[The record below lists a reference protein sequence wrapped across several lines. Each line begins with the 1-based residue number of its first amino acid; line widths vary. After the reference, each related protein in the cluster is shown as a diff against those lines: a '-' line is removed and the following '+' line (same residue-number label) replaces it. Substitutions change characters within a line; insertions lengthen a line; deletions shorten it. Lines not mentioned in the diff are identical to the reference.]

1 VRDQQLQQDERWRL
15 GVSQGDQDGR
25 KLDEGVGVVRQ
36 TDPVVPQDVAQN
48 GERNP
53 AGLIA
58 GDIPLQPVEGPDV
71 VEREPRE
78 AKVGLVSAMASHL
91 VFFFFFSYL
100 RKKYP
105 EIIAMQ
111 REIYAI
117 ISYNFRLI
125 GL

>member
-1 VRDQQLQQDERWRL
+1 M
-15 GVSQGDQDGR
+15 SQGDKDGR

-58 GDIPLQPVEGPDV
+58 GDIPLQTVDGPEI

-78 AKVGLVSAMASHL
+78 AKVGLVSAMTSHL
-91 VFFFFFSYL
+91 VFFFFFIVSKERVTKNYNNAKE
-100 RKKYP
+100 RKTRFVSPKKFFFD
-105 EIIAMQ
+105 
-111 REIYAI
+111 
-117 ISYNFRLI
+117 S
-125 GL
+125 